1 MSERLYLRLHDD
13 PLCAPETTVPA
24 STLTG
29 FAVPAAL
36 RSSVAHVCAY
46 EECFAPGSEA
56 VERVLPDGAAR
67 LLIFLQPGTAS
78 IRLAGASAG
87 PVLLS
92 MRGHMHGL
100 SITLRPGA
108 VVGLFGIPAA
118 ELAGCS
124 VPWEEVADMGHRD
137 LPEQLASAA
146 DDGAR
151 ARLVLES
158 LGVMRR
164 ASDAPS
170 VRLVEHAASRL
181 GADAGSRL
189 SVRALAAE
197 MQLSERRLQQMFAMQ
212 LGLSPSVWRRLQ
224 RLHAT
229 LRLLRQLDTPQWAQ
243 VALSAGYCDQ
253 SHLINEFRAISGLTP
268 QQFLRGAVAGSSNTG
283 TGPGR

>member
-24 STLTG
+24 GTLRG
-29 FAVPAAL
+29 FAVPVAL
-36 RSSVAHVCAY
+36 RSSVAHVTAY
-46 EECFAPGSEA
+46 EEWFAPESEA

-78 IRLAGASAG
+78 IRLAGPSAS
-87 PVLLS
+87 PVLLTMS
-92 MRGHMHGL
+92 GHVHGL

-108 VVGLFGIPAA
+108 VLGLFGIPAA

-124 VPWEEVADMGHRD
+124 VPWEEVADKGHRD

-151 ARLVLES
+151 ARLALES
-158 LGVMRR
+158 LGAIRR
-164 ASDAPS
+164 TSDAPS
-170 VRLVEHAASRL
+170 LRLVEYAASRVR
-181 GADAGSRL
+181 ADAGS
-189 SVRALAAE
+189 SISIRALAAE
-197 MQLSERRLQQMFAMQ
+197 MQLSERRLQQLFAAQ

-229 LRLLRQLDTPQWAQ
+229 LRLLRQLDSPQWAQ
-243 VALSAGYCDQ
+243 VALSAGYYDQ
-253 SHLINEFRAISGLTP
+253 SHLINEFRSISGLTP
-268 QQFLRGAVAGSSNTG
+268 QQFLRGAVADSSNTG